1 MFSRRD
7 ILSRYSYWLSEIR
20 FDLMRVVGNYMDQ
33 HDLKRNELAKHLD
46 CTPGYV
52 SQMLNGDT
60 NVSLEKLCKVSLAVG
75 KVPRIT
81 FEDVESAIARDA
93 ILNERGFV
101 SSGKISGTLHL
112 TTPEAEQPAL
122 RLIRGRVSE
131 GETIIFS

>member
-20 FDLMRVVGNYMDQ
+20 FDLMRVVGDYMDQ
-33 HDLKRNELAKHLD
+33 HHLNRRQLADHLR

-60 NVSLEKLCKVSLAVG
+60 NVSLEKLCQVSLAVG
-75 KVPRIT
+75 KVPRIS
-81 FEDVESAIARDA
+81 FEDVETVIARDA

-101 SSGKISGTLHL
+101 AGGSLSGSSQVRPVATLLRPFQAEGTMV
-112 TTPEAEQPAL
+112 
-122 RLIRGRVSE
+122 VSR
-131 GETIIFS
+131 